1 MFTRQQS
8 MNAPVSNLDIDEEP
22 VDFPEDRVVHLFQI
36 FQVPFH
42 LIQVPVNVHHFV
54 THVHLH

>member
-1 MFTRQQS
+1 